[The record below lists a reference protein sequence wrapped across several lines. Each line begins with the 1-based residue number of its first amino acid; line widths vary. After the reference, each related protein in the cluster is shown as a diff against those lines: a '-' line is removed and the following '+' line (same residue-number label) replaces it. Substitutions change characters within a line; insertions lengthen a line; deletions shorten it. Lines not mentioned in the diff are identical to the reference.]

1 MFDISSGTI
10 LDVAIGLT
18 LMYLMISL
26 VATAVNEMFAT
37 VIKLRPKYLVKAM
50 ESILDN
56 ESLKKAFYDSG
67 VISSVQD
74 AIGQHPSYISSPN
87 FALALINSLDTSKP
101 LPVFAEVLQSVQ
113 KLPDSNIRDILLAQ
127 ISVANGDM
135 EKLRGGLA
143 DWFDSAMDRVSGLYK
158 RDLKYIS
165 IGVGI
170 FIAALLNADSISVTR
185 ALWQDPKLRDAM
197 VLAAENQLK
206 NRGAQAQ
213 HQATVEP
220 GPDQNENAD
229 QKNNVDPFKDLRETY
244 DNANATLKPLPIG

>member
-1 MFDISSGTI
+1 MAA
-10 LDVAIGLT
+10 LPIG
-18 LMYLMISL
+18 
-26 VATAVNEMFAT
+26 
-37 VIKLRPKYLVKAM
+37 
-50 ESILDN
+50 
-56 ESLKKAFYDSG
+56 
-67 VISSVQD
+67 
-74 AIGQHPSYISSPN
+74 
-87 FALALINSLDTSKP
+87 
-101 LPVFAEVLQSVQ
+101 
-113 KLPDSNIRDILLAQ
+113 SN
-127 ISVANGDM
+127 
-135 EKLRGGLA
+135 
-143 DWFDSAMDRVSGLYK
+143 SAMDRVSGLYK

-170 FIAALLNADSISVTR
+170 FIAALLNADSISVTQ

-244 DNANATLKPLPIG
+244 DNANATLKPLPIGWDSTMLSKPLLSWPLRLFGWLMTGLAVSLGAPFWFDLLSKFMNIRGAGDKPTRASDA